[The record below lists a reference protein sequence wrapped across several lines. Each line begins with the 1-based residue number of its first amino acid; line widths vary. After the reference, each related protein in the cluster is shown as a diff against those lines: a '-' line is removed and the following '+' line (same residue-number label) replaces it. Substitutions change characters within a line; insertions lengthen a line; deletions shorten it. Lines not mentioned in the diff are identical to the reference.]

1 MANKNYS
8 LSPMHMRQEKKE
20 YSSNS
25 MRKSRG
31 EGAASHEGLESKR
44 VELAERK
51 ALMGKK
57 KAIKQYKDTLNKPG
71 SQRNDNFDFNRNE
84 KANERWI
91 IKNDYAFNSYSDYM
105 RRHEP

>member
-1 MANKNYS
+1 MASKNYN
-8 LSPMHMRQEKKE
+8 LSPMHMRREKKE

-25 MRKSRG
+25 MHKYRG

-57 KAIKQYKDTLNKPG
+57 KAIKQYKDTLSKPG
-71 SQRNDNFDFNRNE
+71 SMRNAAFASNRN
-84 KANERWI
+84 ANAQERI
-91 IKNDYAFNSYSDYM
+91 NYARGDMNAFGDYTNGRM
-105 RRHEP
+105 P